1 MTENTPNLDGA
12 ALEALKRQEEEK
24 LSFAEARE
32 DLNDKFKSPN
42 TCICK

>member
-24 LSFAEARE
+24 LSFAE